1 MDNFKEQTSTATI
14 QIDADGTSIEEGVYD
29 LFNVL
34 GTQLGELEITASTDI
49 TSALKNFVKENT
61 LVILKSQQSGKAHKM
76 MVK

>member
-34 GTQLGELEITASTDI
+34 GTQLGELEITTSTDI

>member
-1 MDNFKEQTSTATI
+1 MDNFKEQSSTATI

-34 GTQLGELEITASTDI
+34 GTQLGELEITTSTDI